1 MMLSQKQVKKKKKKT
16 KKYHL
21 SCRSSFCDFLVCHAT
36 KYKVEMM
43 LSQKQVTRRKREST
57 ILIME
62 VDFVMYVYVMQN
74 KNIKLKWCVSRN
86 KVREEN
92 EKAREGTDK
101 LGVGSRRSSMRRAS
115 TNLEKDKIKDR
126 PKSMVTYEKGPPRDL
141 GHNQKIDNREIGLSH
156 ES

>member
-1 MMLSQKQVKKKKKKT
+1 M
-16 KKYHL
+16 
-21 SCRSSFCDFLVCHAT
+21 
-36 KYKVEMM
+36 
-43 LSQKQVTRRKREST
+43 
-57 ILIME
+57 IP
-62 VDFVMYVYVMQN
+62 
-74 KNIKLKWCVSRN
+74 RN